1 MFALVDANSFYC
13 SAEQVFRPEW
23 RGKPIIVLSNNDGCI
38 VAANKQAISLGITK
52 FQPYFKVQQLCK
64 EKGII
69 VCSSNYEL
77 YGDLSNKMMQII
89 GRYAPQQHIYSIDES
104 FLSFEHYMQSIPCL
118 IEHAQKIRKAVWKET
133 RLPVCVG
140 LGPTLTLAKLANHI
154 AKRLPEFKGVY
165 LLESLSSLNKT
176 DTQKQLLEKLSTGDV
191 WGIGRKTVKKL
202 QAHGIHNIAELMYIK
217 PHQIKQHFNV
227 ELLRTIKELSGEQ
240 CKCWDQ
246 TRADKLQIF
255 SSRSLGTRIVDI
267 DSLKQALVKHA
278 SIAAAK
284 ARKQGLLCAAFI
296 VFTAN
301 SPFDKQPR
309 SFKIIKHFRPP
320 TNSTADL
327 IQAISEAMSA
337 LYMPGVQYYKIG
349 VGLLDLTSEHDQQYE
364 LFNPHKTDA
373 PLMKLLDNI
382 NHKYGSDTL
391 HYASQGLDEKWSM
404 RREFL
409 TPQYTT
415 SWGDIPKIHCE

>member
-38 VAANKQAISLGITK
+38 VTANKQAIALGIEK
-52 FQPYFKVQQLCK
+52 FQPYFKVQQICK
-64 EKGII
+64 EKGIV

-77 YGDLSNKMMQII
+77 YGDLSSKMMQVI

-104 FLSFEHYMQSIPCL
+104 FLSFEHCSQSIPCFV
-118 IEHAQKIRKAVWKET
+118 EHAQKIRKAVWKET
-133 RLPVCVG
+133 RLPVCIG
-140 LGPTLTLAKLANHI
+140 LGTTLTLAKLANHI

-165 LLESLSSLNKT
+165 LLNNLSFSSKENDHNKF
-176 DTQKQLLEKLSTGDV
+176 LETLSPSNV
-191 WGIGRKTVKKL
+191 WGIGRKTTKKL
-202 QAHGIHNIAELMYIK
+202 QTHGVNNLTELMTLQ
-217 PHQIKQHFNV
+217 PHIIKQYFNV
-227 ELLRTIKELSGEQ
+227 ELLRTIKELNGEQ
-240 CKCWDQ
+240 CKGWDQ

-255 SSRSLGTRIVDI
+255 STRSVGKRIIDI
-267 DSLKQALVKHA
+267 ESLKQALVKHA
-278 SIAAAK
+278 SITAVK
-284 ARKQGLLCAAFI
+284 ARQQRSLCGALMAFA
-296 VFTAN
+296 AN
-301 SPFDKQPR
+301 SPFDKQPQ
-309 SFKIIKHFRPP
+309 SFKMIKHFNPP
-320 TNSTADL
+320 TNSTAEL

-349 VGLLDLTSEHDQQYE
+349 VGLLDLSSERHQQYE

-373 PLMKLLDNI
+373 SLMKLLDNI

-391 HYASQGLDEKWSM
+391 HYASQGVDEKWSM

-415 SWGDIPKIHCE
+415 SWEDIPKIHCE